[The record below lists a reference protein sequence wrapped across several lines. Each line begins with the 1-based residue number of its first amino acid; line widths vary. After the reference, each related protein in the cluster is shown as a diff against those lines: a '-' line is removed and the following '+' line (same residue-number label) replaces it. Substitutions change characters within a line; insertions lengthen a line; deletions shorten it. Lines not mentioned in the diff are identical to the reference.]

1 LYQTFASHQDERNC
15 RVEFMIDER
24 ILFGIIGPKQRNEY
38 RKRMK
43 EQNAQIDQQEG
54 AVPRNTRDIQ
64 SFAASLAGWS
74 IIDVLRF
81 SILTLHCARLD
92 RILG

>member
-1 LYQTFASHQDERNC
+1 
-15 RVEFMIDER
+15 
-24 ILFGIIGPKQRNEY
+24 
-38 RKRMK
+38 MK

-74 IIDVLRF
+74 IIVVLRF